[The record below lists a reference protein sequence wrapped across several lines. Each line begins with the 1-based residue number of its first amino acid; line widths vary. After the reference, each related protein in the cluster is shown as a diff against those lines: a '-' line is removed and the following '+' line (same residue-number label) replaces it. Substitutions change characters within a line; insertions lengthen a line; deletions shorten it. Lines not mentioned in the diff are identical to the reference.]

1 MQSLRVLWG
10 MIAAII
16 PLCMMALWLT
26 PPERDVHAK
35 TKVSQ
40 PAAVQPQVA
49 ANPVSSGSGQ
59 QATTAPAAP
68 ATSDQQPV
76 AAGTSTT
83 PPAGDQAPVPA
94 SSTGDQA
101 LPQITSQGM
110 APGQNPPTP
119 GQSQ

>member
-59 QATTAPAAP
+59 QAVAAPAAP
-68 ATSDQQPV
+68 TTGDQQPV
-76 AAGTSTT
+76 AAGTSPT
-83 PPAGDQAPVPA
+83 PAPGDQAPVPGP
-94 SSTGDQA
+94 STGDRA
-101 LPQITSQGM
+101 LPQVAPPGM
-110 APGQNPPTP
+110 APGHNPPLP